1 MCRPDRSYIITGGVG
16 GFGLALAEY
25 LAVKGAKHLVLTS
38 KRGLRHGGQ
47 AAPLR
52 KLFAKGVE
60 VAPRFMVLT
69 FDLEL
74 ERPAIRISAHWS
86 ISGCKQA

>member
-1 MCRPDRSYIITGGVG
+1 MAGLVCRPDRSYIITGGVG

-52 KLFAKGVE
+52 KLFAKGVQ
-60 VAPRFMVLT
+60 VAPRPCCGHDGFRVWGL
-69 FDLEL
+69 
-74 ERPAIRISAHWS
+74 RV
-86 ISGCKQA
+86 